1 MTTRI
6 FSEGFDETEQ
16 CNIVFLEATHYLVSQ
31 TVSPWKTPDLQIFVS
46 RTRIYWE
53 QGSRL
58 I

>member
-1 MTTRI
+1 M
-6 FSEGFDETEQ
+6 EGFNETKQ
-16 CNIVFLEATHYLVSQ
+16 CNIMFLEATHYLVSQ

-58 I
+58 V

>member
-1 MTTRI
+1 M
-6 FSEGFDETEQ
+6 EGIDQTKQ
-16 CNIVFLEATHYLVSQ
+16 YNIIFLEATHYQESQ

-58 I
+58 MYEI